1 MHVVFHRW
9 CCFRHDWPSAT
20 FDQQMSHRWC
30 CCLPLPFWLP
40 FRPLWMPSPGPLSLE
55 EGFLLEALAT
65 VGAGL
70 LPLGSSRFFGGS
82 GGSRGVFGRSRPPC
96 PRAGRVGAGETES
109 DEDTPTGAQLLS
121 LRRLWLLEQ
130 ASQWALLPLLL
141 PLLRRRT
148 PSSLPLIPV
157 LSHPPEQALQ
167 TTVAGATKTSNT
179 FLSWSQTYRHIHIQD
194 SVPHIIFI
202 FEVSI

>member
-70 LPLGSSRFFGGS
+70 LPLGVLRWFRWLAWGVWSIASPMSTGRP
-82 GGSRGVFGRSRPPC
+82 RGRWRDGV
-96 PRAGRVGAGETES
+96 
-109 DEDTPTGAQLLS
+109 
-121 LRRLWLLEQ
+121 
-130 ASQWALLPLLL
+130 
-141 PLLRRRT
+141 RRR
-148 PSSLPLIPV
+148 
-157 LSHPPEQALQ
+157 HPNWRAC
-167 TTVAGATKTSNT
+167 SC
-179 FLSWSQTYRHIHIQD
+179 FLCHAFGFWRKRHSRLCFHFLFHFF
-194 SVPHIIFI
+194 VGGLRGLFL
-202 FEVSI
+202 